1 MRIGK
6 TGYGEVMSSHDL
18 LLIILFL
25 GILVAVAPFL
35 GSWIAKVLT
44 GKQTFLSRL
53 LSPLERGIY
62 KAAGV
67 NPGSQMDWKQY
78 AWAVLLF
85 NMAGFCVLFVTLLVQ
100 GWLPLNPG
108 GAANMRWDI
117 AFNTAISFMT
127 NTNWQFYSGE
137 GPEGVSYLTQMTGM
151 CVQNFVSA
159 ATGIAVMAALIRG
172 LKEKSSA
179 SLGNFWSDMTRTT
192 LYILLPIAVLMAVG
206 LVSQGVSQSLEGP
219 TPVIGLQGVEQM
231 IPHGPAASQIAIKHL
246 GTNGGGFFGNNSC
259 HPFEN
264 PTGLSNL
271 IEMAGLLII
280 ACACPLA
287 FGSMIGNRR
296 QGWIIFGAMM
306 VMLISMITLSQW
318 AEHSVNPLYGQG
330 VEMMEGKEV
339 RLGITNSS
347 LFSVA
352 TTVTSTGAVNCM
364 HDSLSPIAG
373 GVTLF
378 NMLLGEIIFGG
389 VGCGLYGMLL
399 FAIVTVFLCGLM
411 VGRTPEF
418 LGKKIEAR
426 EVRWAMVGI
435 LITGVT
441 VLVMSGLAAGTEVG
455 RASLLNHGPHG
466 LSEILY
472 CFGSQAN
479 NNGSA
484 FAGLGAGDTPFYSV
498 LGGIAMFLGRF
509 GAIVPVL
516 IIAGSMAGKKVTPP
530 AMGTMRTDNGL
541 FLILLI
547 AVVLI
552 VGALT
557 FFPALALGPI
567 LEQLL
572 LQGGITL

>member
-1 MRIGK
+1 
-6 TGYGEVMSSHDL
+6 MSSHDL
-18 LLIILFL
+18 FIIILFF
-25 GILVAVAPFL
+25 GILVSAAPVL

-44 GKQTFLSRL
+44 GEQTILSRL
-53 LSPLERGIY
+53 LGPLERGIY
-62 KAAGV
+62 KVAGV
-67 NPGSQMDWKQY
+67 DPGQRMGWKEY
-78 AWAVLLF
+78 AWSVFLF
-85 NMAGFCVLFVTLLVQ
+85 NMAGFGVLLATLLVQ

-117 AFNTAISFMT
+117 AVNTAVSFMT

-137 GPEGVSYLTQMTGM
+137 GPEGVSYLSQMTGM
-151 CVQNFVSA
+151 CVQNFLSA
-159 ATGIAVMAALIRG
+159 ATGIAVMAAMIRG
-172 LKEKSSA
+172 LKSRESS
-179 SLGNFWSDMTRTT
+179 SIGNFWSDVTRTT
-192 LYILLPIAVLMAVG
+192 LYILLPLALVLA
-206 LVSQGVSQSLEGP
+206 LALISQGVPQCLDGP
-219 TPVIGLQGVEQM
+219 TQVVGLNGIEQS

-264 PTGLSNL
+264 PTPLSNL
-271 IEMAGLLII
+271 LEVAGLLLIS
-280 ACACPLA
+280 CACPYA
-287 FGSMIGNRR
+287 FGVMIGNKK
-296 QGWIIFGAMM
+296 QGWIIFTAMM
-306 VMLISMITLSQW
+306 VMFIGMSALSLW
-318 AEHSVNPLYGQG
+318 AEHSVNPIYGQG
-330 VEMMEGKEV
+330 VSMMEGKEV
-339 RLGITNSS
+339 RFGITNSS

-364 HDSLSPIAG
+364 HDSMSPIAG
-373 GVTLF
+373 GVALF

-418 LGKKIEAR
+418 LGKKIETR

-435 LITGVT
+435 LVTGVT
-441 VLVMSGLAAGTEVG
+441 VLLMSGIAAGADVG
-455 RASLLNHGPHG
+455 RAGILNHGPHG

-484 FAGLGAGDTPFYSV
+484 FAGLGVGSTPFYSL
-498 LGGIAMFLGRF
+498 LGGLAMFLGRF
-509 GAIVPVL
+509 GAIIPVL
-516 IIAGSMAGKKVTPP
+516 IVAGSMAAKKVVPQ

-541 FLILLI
+541 FLVLLI
-547 AVVLI
+547 AVVFI

-567 LEQLL
+567 LEHLL
-572 LQGGITL
+572 LSSGISL

>member
-1 MRIGK
+1 
-6 TGYGEVMSSHDL
+6 MSSHDL
-18 LLIILFL
+18 FIIILFF
-25 GILVAVAPFL
+25 GILVAAAPIL
-35 GSWIAKVLT
+35 GGWMAKVLT
-44 GKQTFLSRL
+44 GKKTILSRL
-53 LSPLERGIY
+53 MGPLECGIY
-62 KAAGV
+62 KGAGID
-67 NPGSQMDWKQY
+67 PSRQMGWKEY
-78 AWAVLLF
+78 AWAALLF
-85 NMAGFCVLFVTLLVQ
+85 NLAGFCVLFATLLVQ

-117 AFNTAISFMT
+117 AFNTAVSFMA

-151 CVQNFVSA
+151 CVQNFLSA

-172 LKEKSSA
+172 LRDKETT
-179 SLGNFWSDMTRTT
+179 SLGNFWTDVTRTT
-192 LYILLPIAVLMAVG
+192 LYILLPLAVVIALVLI
-206 LVSQGVSQSLEGP
+206 SQGVPQCLDAP
-219 TPVIGLQGVEQM
+219 TQLIGLNGVEQS

-264 PTGLSNL
+264 PTPLSNL
-271 IEMAGLLII
+271 FEVAGLLII
-280 ACACPLA
+280 SCACPYA
-287 FGSMIGNRR
+287 FGTMIGNKK

-306 VMLISMITLSQW
+306 VMLIGMACLSQW
-318 AEHSVNPLYGQG
+318 AEHATNPLYGPG
-330 VEMMEGKEV
+330 VSMMEGKEV

-352 TTVTSTGAVNCM
+352 TTATSTGAVNCM
-364 HDSLSPIAG
+364 HDSMSPIGG
-373 GVTLF
+373 GVALF

-389 VGCGLYGMLL
+389 VGSGLYGMLL
-399 FAIVTVFLCGLM
+399 FVIVTVFLCGLM

-426 EVRWAMVGI
+426 EVRWSMVGI
-435 LITGVT
+435 LVTGVT
-441 VLVMSGLAAGTEVG
+441 VLLMSGIAAGTDVG
-455 RASLLNHGPHG
+455 RAGILNPGPHG

-484 FAGLGAGDTPFYSV
+484 FAGLGAGSTPFYTV
-498 LGGIAMFLGRF
+498 LGGLAMFFGRF
-509 GAIVPVL
+509 GAIIPVL
-516 IIAGSMAGKKVTPP
+516 IVAGSMASKKVAPQ
-530 AMGTMRTDNGL
+530 AMGTMRTDNTL
-541 FLILLI
+541 FLVLLI
-547 AVVLI
+547 AVVFI

-567 LEQLL
+567 LEHLL
-572 LQGGITL
+572 LSSGISL